1 MRGRLFLR
9 HVIER
14 DSESVALLVRS
25 PTAHKLKN
33 REPRG
38 WNTAMASERL
48 MLVVQNRRYL
58 LLVERGN
65 GEDSSRKQSQRTRQP
80 PVNPAHP
87 AILSQRFI
95 FFLNR
100 QQHLPIILTSWIH
113 NESNS
118 NAERTLQSTT
128 TDMSFTINTNLATT
142 CNAIGA
148 QGKNAQERRV
158 PQHTFKPTRN
168 YGEFEDSTEMLMSLQ
183 TSTAIRRAQNFQAT
197 LSDSYSFLQ
206 TQDIALE
213 QLQKLIHHESEI
225 LDGQDPS
232 ADPEFLQVFQSLADE
247 KFNNLPLFSHGT
259 DEDPIYLESTESEAS
274 VRINRP
280 RLVASPS
287 DIPSLTQHI
296 ALARTENQRE
306 RKNILQLAEAP
317 IESLDIPTWH
327 TGKIPNADTAKE
339 TAAEYKKRVLL
350 NAQDAISV
358 QANAN
363 RESVLR
369 LFN

>member
-1 MRGRLFLR
+1 
-9 HVIER
+9 
-14 DSESVALLVRS
+14 
-25 PTAHKLKN
+25 
-33 REPRG
+33 
-38 WNTAMASERL
+38 
-48 MLVVQNRRYL
+48 
-58 LLVERGN
+58 
-65 GEDSSRKQSQRTRQP
+65 
-80 PVNPAHP
+80 
-87 AILSQRFI
+87 
-95 FFLNR
+95 
-100 QQHLPIILTSWIH
+100 
-113 NESNS
+113 
-118 NAERTLQSTT
+118 
-128 TDMSFTINTNLATT
+128 MSFTITTNLATT

-168 YGEFEDSTEMLMSLQ
+168 YGEFEVSTEMLMSLQ

-287 DIPSLTQHI
+287 DISSLTQHI